1 MSPQEMH
8 DNFTKTLGDES
19 PSYSMVKKWAAE
31 FRRGRESVE
40 DYEWH
45 PKEATTD
52 ENVELV
58 HRLIMFDRRRSL
70 RDIAGQIGIRFGAV
84 QYILTNI
91 LGMSKASARRVPRM
105 LTKDQKSRLDIPK
118 YLLSLYEDDP
128 EEFMHRVVTQ
138 DEIWVHHFDPEAK
151 KQSMQWKHSGSP
163 PPKKFRRVSSA
174 GKVMASIR
182 VLSWWIILRK
192 VAR

>member
-1 MSPQEMH
+1 M
-8 DNFTKTLGDES
+8 
-19 PSYSMVKKWAAE
+19 
-31 FRRGRESVE
+31 E

-52 ENVELV
+52 ETVELV
-58 HRLIMFDRRRSL
+58 HSLIMFDRRRSL
-70 RDIAGQIGIRFGAV
+70 HDIAGQIGISFGAV

-118 YLLSLYEDDP
+118 YLSLNEEDP

-138 DEIWVHHFDPEAK
+138 NEIWVHHFDPEAEK
-151 KQSMQWKHSGSP
+151 AEYAMEAPWLTPS
-163 PPKKFRRVSSA
+163 
-174 GKVMASIR
+174 
-182 VLSWWIILRK
+182 
-192 VAR
+192 